1 MKHQGKLLKIC
12 CSVTDSD
19 VQFSWCLTGISIEIE
34 DERADTI
41 LEMCIKKWVTI
52 REFSF
57 AKNILEMLLYKQ
69 HNKLGLGKAKALRK
83 TLK

>member
-1 MKHQGKLLKIC
+1 MCNSPG
-12 CSVTDSD
+12 VR
-19 VQFSWCLTGISIEIE
+19 CLTGISIEIE

-57 AKNILEMLLYKQ
+57 AKNILEMYK
-69 HNKLGLGKAKALRK
+69 
-83 TLK
+83 

>member
-1 MKHQGKLLKIC
+1 MLFA
-12 CSVTDSD
+12 DSD

-57 AKNILEMLLYKQ
+57 AKNILEMYKQ
-69 HNKLGLGKAKALRK
+69 HNKSSL
-83 TLK
+83 

>member
-41 LEMCIKKWVTI
+41 LEMYIKKWVTI
-52 REFSF
+52 YMNFHLPRIYS
-57 AKNILEMLLYKQ
+57 NSII
-69 HNKLGLGKAKALRK
+69 N
-83 TLK
+83 